1 MKDSPNS
8 DFSFEFENTITG
20 RHIKLKNPKTIVNF
34 LQKEKEF
41 WQEIP
46 NKNSIA
52 NRYVQYYSQAI
63 SRIDSFINESTTLD
77 PESDELKTRWGL
89 ATKKLRVPKTET
101 GEKIILSSSPIAEFL
116 KDLYLTNHNQ
126 AITAHSYILGLNLSL
141 NTPDQITGAFKAFL
155 ATSVNEL
162 QIGKN
167 IKNYE
172 STFTKFLNQSEL
184 EYNDFKQDFELK
196 QSEIEAW
203 KEQELESFADW
214 IKNIESSVDNL
225 IKDKEHGFHNLEDT
239 YRLQIKLEGPASYWA
254 KRAKK
259 YRNLGWLWS
268 GVMLVLVTAFI
279 FLLKYI
285 LYNPPDVFMLN
296 IFNGEAGAIKGVV
309 IFISILTSA
318 AFLMRIVSKLIFSS
332 FHLQRDSE
340 EREQLTIVFL
350 AMIKE
355 GTLKSDETALILQ
368 SIFSRADT
376 GLLGKDSGPTMP
388 GSTDNFMKYFQG

>member
-8 DFSFEFENTITG
+8 GFSFEFNDTITG
-20 RHIKLKNPKTIVNF
+20 RNIELSNPKAILKF

-41 WQEIP
+41 WDIVP

-52 NRYVQYYSQAI
+52 NRYAQYYSRVI
-63 SRIDSFINESTTLD
+63 PKIESFISEFKNLD
-77 PESDELKTRWGL
+77 PESIDLKTRWSLVSKG
-89 ATKKLRVPKTET
+89 LRVFKTDV

-126 AITAHSYILGLNLSL
+126 AVAAHSYLLGFNLTLNS
-141 NTPDQITGAFKAFL
+141 PEQFAGALKAFL
-155 ATSVNEL
+155 ATSANEL

-172 STFTKFLNQSEL
+172 STFSKFLNQSES

-203 KEQELESFADW
+203 KDQELESFAEW
-214 IKNIESSVDNL
+214 IKTIESSVDTL
-225 IKDKEHGFHNLEDT
+225 IKDKEQDFHNLEDAYT
-239 YRLQIKLEGPASYWA
+239 LQMKLEGPASYWA
-254 KRAKK
+254 QRAKK
-259 YRNLGWLWS
+259 YSRLGWAWS
-268 GVMLVLVTAFI
+268 GIMLVIVAAFI
-279 FLLKYI
+279 YFLRDIMYK
-285 LYNPPDVFMLN
+285 PPDVFMLN
-296 IFNGEAGAIKGVV
+296 IFNGEVGAIKGVV

-318 AFLMRIVSKLIFSS
+318 AFLMRIISKLIFSS

-350 AMIKE
+350 AMIKK

-388 GSTDNFMKYFQG
+388 GSPDNFMKYFQG